1 MKTQL
6 VVTAMGADRPGLVN
20 DLTRIVMAHGG
31 SIDDSRMSILG
42 GEFAVI
48 VLISGAEEAIA
59 LLEQSLPDELEGMGL
74 SSIVRRTRDREADGK
89 SVPYVVEVVAVDQ
102 PGIVHK
108 VSEFFSSCGINIAD
122 LTSDTYPAPHTGT
135 RMFSLRM
142 TVDVPPTVRAARL
155 RQEFVEF
162 CDEFYFDATLER
174 LKA

>member
-6 VVTAMGADRPGLVN
+6 VVTAMGADRSGLVN
-20 DLTRIVMAHGG
+20 DMTRIVMTHGG

-48 VLISGAEEAIA
+48 MLISGDETAVA
-59 LLEQSLPDELEGMGL
+59 ELEHAISGELEAMGL
-74 SSIVRRTRDREADGK
+74 TSIVQRTRNRKADGQ
-89 SVPYVVEVVAVDQ
+89 SAPYAVEVVAVDQ

-108 VSEFFSSCGINIAD
+108 VSEFFSSRGINIAD

-135 RMFSLRM
+135 PMFSLQM
-142 TVDVPPTVRAARL
+142 TVDVPSTTRIAKL

-162 CDEFYFDATLER
+162 CDELYFDATLER
-174 LKA
+174 LKN